1 MIKIKYLA
9 VFLVMSLTACGGGG
23 GSGASR
29 FVENIVSELDGS
41 SSLVSSYYSN
51 IRSLNS
57 IITNMGGVGSLQA
70 VFTSPNSKDIENAKQ
85 LSTIVSNAQTLW
97 SESIALI
104 EAQRPSKKFEIYNSV
119 DYKNAHASYLY
130 LVNYVKPVV
139 DKVANGQNITVTE
152 FNKVANESV
161 ILNIITTEKNTTV
174 NSAVEEK
181 KTILENTVDTAT
193 TIDPTV
199 STSETAGSEY
209 TEASV
214 STSDSATTTTT
225 SDGAPV
231 TTTSAQDVTTD
242 VDNGDGTFT
251 RTVKRITTT
260 TITIPRT
267 TSVTLVR
274 THTDKIYK
282 DVTTATVTIPRVKK
296 KYGDG
301 REEIVLGTPVT
312 SVSDPVKTFVRNEIR
327 NEIVLVSSSVEQI
340 ISSTNNSP
348 GEIVGSPTVI
358 TKIIENTITLDPTVV
373 TTETYA
379 DPYVETSY
387 ADSEETTAI
396 TDGTPVITQTESDT
410 TEDTANLD
418 GSVTRKV
425 YTTTIITTVVP
436 RTTTVS
442 KIRTHTDV
450 TKKIKT
456 TTVITTPNYRIN
468 YTDGTSRTTTGETVT
483 TSTNT
488 IETVDTATRTETITV
503 STATE
508 NITSTTSNTEL
519 TSTTIIPSIYYSDL
533 DPNLGTR
540 TSGYSSVKSTY
551 ETNEYLDRDSSGA
564 LQGWIDGGKKQ
575 VKASDAYSRGWTG
588 TGVKIAVAD
597 TGYDTDHPEFSGQ
610 VFATQDY
617 TGAGINDVHGHGTH
631 VLGSIVA
638 KKDGS
643 GTHGVAFDATAAVI
657 KIGNSSYVSIS
668 DAARGFSWA
677 ADQGAIVGNLSANS
691 NYDTTFRNNISALA
705 DGTYKSTDSR
715 YNYGAGVFYNM
726 QNPTEWK
733 AATDKGLVI
742 VNSAGNQGLAVSA
755 NPGYFATAVDG
766 DGNLVLGG
774 KMLIVGAIDQNGNI
788 ASWSNKAGHICQSI
802 NIATNTCNDT
812 YKVSDFYILA
822 PGWTYSTK
830 NDGGYGTM
838 AGTSMAAPYVTG
850 GIGLISQM
858 WPYMKGEN
866 LVKLLT
872 TTACKSTCVR
882 DYNVNIHGSGLLD
895 LDVATRPVGAVGIPT
910 TGRTTSSVS
919 TVSLSGSGGSGSSLS
934 AIAKSGVLSKVMIVD
949 EFARDFYVD
958 LARGVTLK
966 DKRKYSDVQMASQT
980 KLYLPFQQQY
990 GSFDQGGQFPLF
1002 VKGLE
1007 LGIYNNRSTKGDW
1020 STNLG
1025 YAWEVV
1031 PEIKLRTKA
1040 GYINEKKTWLGNE
1053 SSGAL
1058 SVGENNGSQF
1068 AQFGIEYTLDN
1079 NTFSWDI
1086 GRNYTDVN
1094 TVNNSVITSINNI
1107 RSESMKIGWE
1117 KKIDDTSKWGITYS
1131 LPSRVTRGTAKL
1143 HIPYAT
1149 TLDGKVQYKDVHTSL
1164 KQTSTEKNIGIYY
1177 SSNSEEDIGWKTSFS
1192 LEYRKNIAGV
1202 KDENKI
1208 VPGIQI
1214 SKKF

>member
-260 TITIPRT
+260 IITIPRT

-387 ADSEETTAI
+387 ADSEETTTI

-450 TKKIKT
+450 TKK
-456 TTVITTPNYRIN
+456 
-468 YTDGTSRTTTGETVT
+468 
-483 TSTNT
+483 
-488 IETVDTATRTETITV
+488 
-503 STATE
+503 
-508 NITSTTSNTEL
+508 
-519 TSTTIIPSIYYSDL
+519 
-533 DPNLGTR
+533 
-540 TSGYSSVKSTY
+540 
-551 ETNEYLDRDSSGA
+551 
-564 LQGWIDGGKKQ
+564 
-575 VKASDAYSRGWTG
+575 
-588 TGVKIAVAD
+588 
-597 TGYDTDHPEFSGQ
+597 
-610 VFATQDY
+610 
-617 TGAGINDVHGHGTH
+617 
-631 VLGSIVA
+631 
-638 KKDGS
+638 
-643 GTHGVAFDATAAVI
+643 
-657 KIGNSSYVSIS
+657 
-668 DAARGFSWA
+668 
-677 ADQGAIVGNLSANS
+677 
-691 NYDTTFRNNISALA
+691 
-705 DGTYKSTDSR
+705 
-715 YNYGAGVFYNM
+715 
-726 QNPTEWK
+726 
-733 AATDKGLVI
+733 
-742 VNSAGNQGLAVSA
+742 
-755 NPGYFATAVDG
+755 
-766 DGNLVLGG
+766 
-774 KMLIVGAIDQNGNI
+774 
-788 ASWSNKAGHICQSI
+788 
-802 NIATNTCNDT
+802 
-812 YKVSDFYILA
+812 
-822 PGWTYSTK
+822 
-830 NDGGYGTM
+830 
-838 AGTSMAAPYVTG
+838 
-850 GIGLISQM
+850 
-858 WPYMKGEN
+858 
-866 LVKLLT
+866 
-872 TTACKSTCVR
+872 
-882 DYNVNIHGSGLLD
+882 
-895 LDVATRPVGAVGIPT
+895 
-910 TGRTTSSVS
+910 
-919 TVSLSGSGGSGSSLS
+919 
-934 AIAKSGVLSKVMIVD
+934 
-949 EFARDFYVD
+949 
-958 LARGVTLK
+958 
-966 DKRKYSDVQMASQT
+966 
-980 KLYLPFQQQY
+980 
-990 GSFDQGGQFPLF
+990 
-1002 VKGLE
+1002 
-1007 LGIYNNRSTKGDW
+1007 
-1020 STNLG
+1020 
-1025 YAWEVV
+1025 
-1031 PEIKLRTKA
+1031 
-1040 GYINEKKTWLGNE
+1040 
-1053 SSGAL
+1053 
-1058 SVGENNGSQF
+1058 
-1068 AQFGIEYTLDN
+1068 
-1079 NTFSWDI
+1079 
-1086 GRNYTDVN
+1086 
-1094 TVNNSVITSINNI
+1094 
-1107 RSESMKIGWE
+1107 
-1117 KKIDDTSKWGITYS
+1117 
-1131 LPSRVTRGTAKL
+1131 
-1143 HIPYAT
+1143 
-1149 TLDGKVQYKDVHTSL
+1149 
-1164 KQTSTEKNIGIYY
+1164 
-1177 SSNSEEDIGWKTSFS
+1177 
-1192 LEYRKNIAGV
+1192 
-1202 KDENKI
+1202 
-1208 VPGIQI
+1208 
-1214 SKKF
+1214 

>member
-1 MIKIKYLA
+1 MLSTALA
-9 VFLVMSLTACGGGG
+9 GTLTACGGGG
-23 GSGASR
+23 GGGGATG
-29 FVENIVSELDGS
+29 FVDNIVSELDGS

-51 IRSLNS
+51 ISALS
-57 IITNMGGVGSLQA
+57 SVITNMGGAGSLQA
-70 VFTSPNSKDIENAKQ
+70 VFTSPNSKDIENARQ
-85 LSTIVSNAQTLW
+85 LSTIVGNAQSLW

-104 EAQRPSKKFEIYNSV
+104 EAQSPSKRYEIYNSA

-174 NSAVEEK
+174 YTAVEEK

-199 STSETAGSEY
+199 STSKTAGSEY

-260 TITIPRT
+260 IITIPRT

-282 DVTTATVTIPRVKK
+282 DVTTTTVTTPRVKK

-327 NEIVLVSSSVEQI
+327 NEIVLVSSSVKQI

-358 TKIIENTITLDPTVV
+358 TKTIESTITLDPTVI

-488 IETVDTATRTETITV
+488 IETVGTATRTETITV

-597 TGYDTDHPEFSGQ
+597 TGYDMDHPEFAGQ
-610 VFATQDY
+610 VFATKDY
-617 TGAGINDVHGHGTH
+617 TETGIDDTHGHGTH

-657 KIGNSSYVSIS
+657 KVGSGSYVNLPN
-668 DAARGFSWA
+668 AATGFSWA
-677 ADQGAIVGNLSANS
+677 ADQGAVVGNLSANS
-691 NYDTTFRNNISALA
+691 NYDITFRNNISALA

-715 YNYGAGVFYNM
+715 YNYGAGV
-726 QNPTEWK
+726 
-733 AATDKGLVI
+733 
-742 VNSAGNQGLAVSA
+742 
-755 NPGYFATAVDG
+755 
-766 DGNLVLGG
+766 
-774 KMLIVGAIDQNGNI
+774 
-788 ASWSNKAGHICQSI
+788 
-802 NIATNTCNDT
+802 
-812 YKVSDFYILA
+812 
-822 PGWTYSTK
+822 
-830 NDGGYGTM
+830 
-838 AGTSMAAPYVTG
+838 
-850 GIGLISQM
+850 
-858 WPYMKGEN
+858 
-866 LVKLLT
+866 
-872 TTACKSTCVR
+872 
-882 DYNVNIHGSGLLD
+882 
-895 LDVATRPVGAVGIPT
+895 
-910 TGRTTSSVS
+910 
-919 TVSLSGSGGSGSSLS
+919 
-934 AIAKSGVLSKVMIVD
+934 
-949 EFARDFYVD
+949 
-958 LARGVTLK
+958 
-966 DKRKYSDVQMASQT
+966 
-980 KLYLPFQQQY
+980 
-990 GSFDQGGQFPLF
+990 
-1002 VKGLE
+1002 
-1007 LGIYNNRSTKGDW
+1007 
-1020 STNLG
+1020 
-1025 YAWEVV
+1025 
-1031 PEIKLRTKA
+1031 
-1040 GYINEKKTWLGNE
+1040 
-1053 SSGAL
+1053 
-1058 SVGENNGSQF
+1058 
-1068 AQFGIEYTLDN
+1068 
-1079 NTFSWDI
+1079 
-1086 GRNYTDVN
+1086 
-1094 TVNNSVITSINNI
+1094 
-1107 RSESMKIGWE
+1107 
-1117 KKIDDTSKWGITYS
+1117 
-1131 LPSRVTRGTAKL
+1131 
-1143 HIPYAT
+1143 
-1149 TLDGKVQYKDVHTSL
+1149 
-1164 KQTSTEKNIGIYY
+1164 
-1177 SSNSEEDIGWKTSFS
+1177 
-1192 LEYRKNIAGV
+1192 